1 MSITASTMILSALR
15 MIGEKPPGGT
25 LTSAEQTDYLY
36 DLNAAMES
44 WSLDRTLI
52 YQLLQESLALTTGDG
67 TYTIGSSGDFNTTRP
82 TKIVD
87 PCFIRDASGNDYPLT
102 IINAEA
108 YGLIVDKDAG
118 NAIPDRLFYDS
129 AYVSGLGTI
138 HLYPEP
144 SASLTLYINS
154 WKQLQQFSLIS
165 TALAMPPGYQLA
177 IESNFAVMKAAGSG
191 ARISESLAKTARDSM
206 ARVRSVN
213 LPTGILRMPAGVAR
227 GQVFDINTG
236 D

>member
-1 MSITASTMILSALR
+1 MSITASTMILSSLR

-87 PCFIRDASGNDYPLT
+87 PCFIRDSSGNDHPVT